1 MDVACASSLGIKI
14 NTMGE
19 DLIQKIKLA
28 KGILDVEVATALSE
42 QR

>member
-1 MDVACASSLGIKI
+1 MDVACASSLDIKI

-28 KGILDVEVATALSE
+28 DGILDAKVATTLTE

>member
-1 MDVACASSLGIKI
+1 MDVACASSLDTKI

-28 KGILDVEVATALSE
+28 DGILDVKVATTLTE